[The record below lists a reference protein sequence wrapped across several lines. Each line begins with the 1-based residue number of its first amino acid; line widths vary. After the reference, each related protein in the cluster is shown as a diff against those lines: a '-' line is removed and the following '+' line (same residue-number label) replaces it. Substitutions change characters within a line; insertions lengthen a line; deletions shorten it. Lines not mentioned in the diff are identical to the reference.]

1 MKKIAFI
8 LLLLISC
15 KKVEIQPTS
24 NKDIF
29 ANTQTTLSG
38 DSDLSF
44 KLDSAGIYIFKLSDK
59 NTGQVLTKERI
70 TGKAGENTIK
80 IYVRSLNSK
89 YLYLT
94 LSNENNTLLKETTI
108 IIN

>member
-1 MKKIAFI
+1 MKKIALI
-8 LLLLISC
+8 LLLLMSC
-15 KKVEIQPTS
+15 KKIEITPTP

-29 ANTQTTLSG
+29 ATTQTTLS
-38 DSDLSF
+38 DNSDLLF
-44 KLDSAGIYIFKLSDK
+44 KLDTAGTYILKLSDK

-70 TGKAGENTIK
+70 VGKAGENNIK
-80 IYVRSLNSK
+80 IYIRSLNSK

-94 LSNENNTLLKETTI
+94 LSDGRNTLLKETTI

>member
-15 KKVEIQPTS
+15 KKVEIQPTP

-29 ANTQTTLSG
+29 ANTQITLSG
-38 DSDLSF
+38 DSDLPF
-44 KLDSAGIYIFKLSDK
+44 KLDSSGIYIFKLSDK

>member
-15 KKVEIQPTS
+15 KKIEIQPAP

-29 ANTQTTLSG
+29 TNTQTTLSG
-38 DSDLSF
+38 NSDLTF
-44 KLDSAGIYIFKLSDK
+44 KLDTAGIYVFKLSDK

-70 TGKAGENTIK
+70 IGKVGENTIK
-80 IYVRSLNSK
+80 IYVRSLTSK

-94 LSNENNTLLKETTI
+94 LSDGNNTLLKETTI